1 MNTFLNPSSFRKKIL
16 YVFVFSSVCLL
27 QAQKSQP
34 LDSIQPK
41 HEVRLDIFQLIVLPG
56 IDVSYENY
64 IDELSSWG
72 ISAFLNL
79 DSFYLEGYRFERFEI
94 SPYYRLYFWN
104 IKDNNA
110 GFFVQPFFSLTKGIY
125 DTYDQNYQNYNEED
139 FFGLSGGALIG
150 QKWVNK
156 KNYTFEIHAGV
167 GRYFA
172 FDKGNAYQEG
182 TAYPRINFSIGKR
195 F

>member
-1 MNTFLNPSSFRKKIL
+1 MNTFLNPTSIRKKIL
-16 YVFVFSSVCLL
+16 CVFVFSSVCLL

-72 ISAFLNL
+72 VTAFLNL

-94 SPYYRLYFWN
+94 
-104 IKDNNA
+104 
-110 GFFVQPFFSLTKGIY
+110 
-125 DTYDQNYQNYNEED
+125 
-139 FFGLSGGALIG
+139 
-150 QKWVNK
+150 
-156 KNYTFEIHAGV
+156 HAGV

-172 FDKGNAYQEG
+172 FDEGNAYQEG